1 MSHSG
6 NTYSTTYQ
14 QAPTRRELRNTEQA
28 LRLDE
33 AMYAARSRYLILVLT
48 LSYKDKYRDSIT
60 LNDIRRDRE
69 RFFGNFRHNQLLH
82 GIDAYVWKIE
92 EGENSG
98 GLHLHVLIFYAGEHR
113 ADIYIAQRI
122 GEYWENVITKGK
134 GSYWNSNTQKE
145 MHERY
150 GHGIGTGQID
160 RHDKARREA
169 LRENMRYLAKG
180 IQRATGTGD
189 VNCRMFGMSQLP
201 KKPRFS
207 GKGTI
212 RFDLSSRM

>member
-14 QAPTRRELRNTEQA
+14 QASTRRALRNTKQA
-28 LRLDE
+28 LRLDD

-48 LSYKDKYRDSIT
+48 LTYKQEYRNTVT
-60 LNDIRRDRE
+60 LHEIRHNRE
-69 RFFGNFRHNQLLH
+69 RFFGNVRHNQLLQ

-98 GLHLHVLIFYAGEHR
+98 GLHLHVLIYYSGEHR
-113 ADIYIAQRI
+113 ADIYIAQCI

-145 MHERY
+145 MHERH

-160 RHDKARREA
+160 RHDRAKREA
-169 LRENMRYLAKG
+169 LRENLRYLAKDT
-180 IQRATGTGD
+180 QRVTGTGD
-189 VNCRMFGMSQLP
+189 ENCRMFGMSQLP
-201 KKPRFS
+201 KSP
-207 GKGTI
+207 
-212 RFDLSSRM
+212 

>member
-1 MSHSG
+1 MSHLDY
-6 NTYSTTYQ
+6 TYSKTFQ
-14 QAPTRRELRNTEQA
+14 KSPTRRELRNTEQA
-28 LRLDE
+28 LRLGE
-33 AMYAARSRYLILVLT
+33 AMYAARSRHLILVLT
-48 LSYKDKYRDSIT
+48 LSYKDQYRSFIT

-69 RFFGNFRHNQLLH
+69 RFFGNFRHNRLLQ

-98 GLHLHVLIFYAGEHR
+98 GLHLHVLIFYSGEHR

-122 GEYWENVITKGK
+122 GEYWENVITRGK

-160 RHDKARREA
+160 RHDQAKREA

-180 IQRATGTGD
+180 IQRASSTGD
-189 VNCRMFGMSQLP
+189 VNGRMFGMSQPP
-201 KKPRFS
+201 KRP
-207 GKGTI
+207 
-212 RFDLSSRM
+212 